1 MSRVATKNLTVIT
14 TAIMLATAFCTS
26 VRSFAYADG
35 VRAEYGGGGNNATE
49 CSTPANVSTYACDG
63 HFAEAKLGYSWVYYK
78 FKSGVS
84 VPAKFT
90 FPTSTTNTAYG
101 TFQQGKADI
110 DGCNSGYDGFWVLA
124 YNTRLEYEKS
134 QHDKLGTSWTAY
146 VDHNGDGD
154 YYDWGEKYSHNVENR
169 HVTDYNGK
177 RTDVANAWRLSYTGG
192 YFDYNGNHHKAN
204 PNTATG
210 GYIYWQYA
218 KDGANVD
225 GQTGGRDF
233 SYFKKN
239 YNSKIPGHTA
249 QPISEDEIFKYFINT
264 GRNVD
269 GDFKIGFSTKN
280 DGTGVTEL
288 ATSKYSGI
296 WVTDTSDSD
305 YNSPKNLYRIFKKLR
320 STGLDP
326 TTTAWFCWKEEDDST
341 HTFTATSTGYAIKGN
356 KANNNSNYE
365 SAGDGST
372 VTINKESTK
381 VKIEH
386 KIKHAT
392 GTDTTSLAAKYLIN
406 GSSANLREN
415 KDGSSSNLTISGGS
429 GENGYPTASLDKM
442 KTTADKKGVDQ
453 QYDTITKSDTVS
465 LLPGQKK
472 ETYSTIHLMQ
482 KYSNSTYSNPGS
494 PGRYS
499 IYVYRPP
506 AYFNGK
512 VSASVTGSN
521 ANCTGSPTSITGGTG
536 NGYTCQIKNS
546 SNFTVTFNNVIN
558 RKDNPNGTAGG
569 TVSSQYQITAF
580 GTLYAK
586 QYASLKNNSGTDNIK
601 KEKTDLTVGFG
612 VSKNYC
618 DSLTYNSYVGYN
630 NTTNAVAKT
639 NATIGAL
646 CVKAYRNPAKFTGS
660 ISIKNGT
667 TEMNSTDTY
676 STESI
681 SSLSFRG
688 LFERIN
694 NTSGNGK
701 KASYRNAKVYILGS
715 AGSPLWTIADGTT
728 SAVLYEAASGS
739 YKKSTSVLI
748 LTKSGTDLNGWL
760 GLNYGETVTVCASME
775 YAATF
780 SNGSYQD
787 WTPVGKCVK
796 LKRPEAKCFTSDN
809 AGNYDFG
816 INKGRDAARIRVY
829 GVRSSGSNVGG
840 SWTLIPSAN
849 GSWGHTASYPNN
861 YVMRTSIVARSDDRL
876 RFDYEVCGGTHFPV
890 IYNNVS
896 NYNLRFEVSGT
907 RTKGYASQDIGET
920 IKRYTPTASNTG
932 HSDLFKGSD
941 GVMPI
946 HSSNKFLFPSDI
958 TNLASY
964 RNPVRLYTSKS
975 GGTMQHNS
983 SVYYADT
990 TRNFLTADRISGT
1003 PSSWSDSKWTNLVS
1017 NNYFSFGA
1025 SSPTS
1030 GYNYTY
1036 DAGLTSAA
1044 SGNDGYYIRKEG
1056 NAGDNNLDVGKTI
1069 SQAISWNDVSYSNGA
1084 YQASNNIRTAEA
1096 EVFIP
1101 FNYELRTNVT
1111 VPASGVAYVGDSV
1124 SFTPQV
1130 RVAKRQNIDIS
1141 TTDSSVNTY
1150 ATITKK
1156 THYRVEAYIAGSG
1169 SRRLISSSDTKRFNS
1184 AGNIDGTENSPENIA
1199 ANITVEENFEGHAVV
1214 AGDKLCVDFTVWPMD
1229 SHNLYGSSTNA
1240 RQLANGITTSMDDE
1254 FDDITSTTSQTRT
1267 ACVTIAK
1274 RPTMSVESSNVY
1286 SKNGYKTTL
1295 YAKKFQ
1301 KGGTD
1306 YLFGSWSEYGV
1317 FGKVTKD
1324 NMIMTS
1330 GASLGYETT
1339 NSSRKPINGTRANP
1353 AITAIT
1359 GGAGTRSNAAY
1370 NKPTGDG
1377 YCRYM
1382 TQTFA
1387 NNNCNPSNNS
1397 IGGTSASMFSDR
1409 LKSDYGSIATKVS
1422 DFNSVTV
1429 AAVPATTKG
1438 SSRTIA
1444 VKNDGGTIS
1453 GIPNMN
1459 DVNGASH
1466 LVVNTLVYDARNS
1479 YGNANLNI
1487 TGNIEP
1493 NGNYSSVSTMQGIA
1507 DVKKVIIFADNV
1519 NIDKSVTH
1527 IDATIIAKSL
1537 TTCSG
1542 YSVGGK
1548 LQECGNQLVFSSPVV
1563 VSDSLYLLRS
1573 YGAGSGNSSITRA
1586 EIFNLSPE
1594 TYFWSFYEMSSR
1606 RQAVTTYQRE
1616 LPARY

>member
-1 MSRVATKNLTVIT
+1 MTYNVVYSP
-14 TAIMLATAFCTS
+14 S
-26 VRSFAYADG
+26 YDEVRS
-35 VRAEYGGGGNNATE
+35 GG
-49 CSTPANVSTYACDG
+49 TPND
-63 HFAEAKLGYSWVYYK
+63 VYYK
-78 FKSGVS
+78 YMS
-84 VPAKFT
+84 
-90 FPTSTTNTAYG
+90 STT
-101 TFQQGKADI
+101 
-110 DGCNSGYDGFWVLA
+110 
-124 YNTRLEYEKS
+124 
-134 QHDKLGTSWTAY
+134 H
-146 VDHNGDGD
+146 
-154 YYDWGEKYSHNVENR
+154 
-169 HVTDYNGK
+169 
-177 RTDVANAWRLSYTGG
+177 
-192 YFDYNGNHHKAN
+192 
-204 PNTATG
+204 
-210 GYIYWQYA
+210 
-218 KDGANVD
+218 
-225 GQTGGRDF
+225 GQTGGRD
-233 SYFKKN
+233 Y
-239 YNSKIPGHTA
+239 
-249 QPISEDEIFKYFINT
+249 KYFTREDRFGVSSLLVENWVVDNMLNEYGVNKTNGTVNDSNDAIEKGKYLLGVKTADGVKQFASAQYSGFIYKNND
-264 GRNVD
+264 GSAAWKSKRNVYRIFEEVKSSLTHYNESGKVTSAATWLNTSAFCYND
-269 GDFKIGFSTKN
+269 DTDVEHTYTASSSVKVGGSDTGGNNKTVTVNGPSTTVQFVHTITHA
-280 DGTGVTEL
+280 TGSDNASKKARYYINGKTDEL
-288 ATSKYSGI
+288 KKGSSYNQ
-296 WVTDTSDSD
+296 VTSDSVTPRNP
-305 YNSPKNLYRIFKKLR
+305 YN
-320 STGLDP
+320 
-326 TTTAWFCWKEEDDST
+326 E
-341 HTFTATSTGYAIKGN
+341 
-356 KANNNSNYE
+356 
-365 SAGDGST
+365 
-372 VTINKESTK
+372 IN
-381 VKIEH
+381 IP
-386 KIKHAT
+386 
-392 GTDTTSLAAKYLIN
+392 
-406 GSSANLREN
+406 SSALSVTGI
-415 KDGSSSNLTISGGS
+415 KP
-429 GENGYPTASLDKM
+429 GEIRSYW
-442 KTTADKKGVDQ
+442 
-453 QYDTITKSDTVS
+453 
-465 LLPGQKK
+465 
-472 ETYSTIHLMQ
+472 STIHARA
-482 KYSNSTYSNPGS
+482 KSVGDTYSGEAHPNTNVCKNDSGVLQG
-494 PGRYS
+494 GRWCVS
-499 IYVYRPP
+499 LYRPP

-536 NGYTCQIKNS
+536 NGYTCQIKDGS
-546 SNFTVTFNNVIN
+546 SFTVTFNNVIN
-558 RKDNPNGTAGG
+558 RKDTNSNGTAGG

-580 GTLYAK
+580 GTLYAN
-586 QYASLKNNSGTDNIK
+586 QYASLGNNSGTGNIK
-601 KEKTDLTVGFG
+601 KEKTNLTIGFG
-612 VSKNYC
+612 ESKNYC

-630 NTTNAVAKT
+630 NTTNAVAK
-639 NATIGAL
+639 NDATIGAL
-646 CVKAYRNPAKFTGS
+646 CVKAYRKPAKFTGS

-688 LFERIN
+688 LFERID

-701 KASYRNAKVYILGS
+701 KASYRNAKVYVQGS

-728 SAVLYEAASGS
+728 SAALYEAASGS
-739 YKKSTSVLI
+739 NKKSTNVLI

-787 WTPVGKCVK
+787 WTAVNKCVK

-840 SWTLIPSAN
+840 SWTSTASAN

-861 YVMRTSIVARSDDRL
+861 YVMRTSIVARPDDRL

-890 IYNNVS
+890 IYNNVG

-932 HSDLFKGSD
+932 YSDLFKGSD

-958 TNLASY
+958 TNLDSY

-975 GGTMQHNS
+975 GGTMQHND
-983 SVYYADT
+983 SVYYTDT
-990 TRNFLTADRISGT
+990 TRNFLTADRISGI

-1130 RVAKRQNIDIS
+1130 RVAKRLNEDIA
-1141 TTDSSVNTY
+1141 TTDSSVKTY

-1199 ANITVEENFEGHAVV
+1199 ANVTVEENFEGHAVV

-1240 RQLANGITTSMDDE
+1240 IQLANGITTSMDDE
-1254 FDDITSTTSQTRT
+1254 FDDIASTTSQTRT

-1324 NMIMTS
+1324 NMIMAS

-1339 NSSRKPINGTRANP
+1339 NSSQKPINGTRANP

-1422 DFNSVTV
+1422 DFNSATV

-1444 VKNDGGTIS
+1444 VKSDGGTIS
-1453 GIPNMN
+1453 GIPDMN

-1466 LVVNTLVYDARNS
+1466 LVVNTLVYDARNL

>member
-1 MSRVATKNLTVIT
+1 MKNIAKVIFVLTL
-14 TAIMLATAFCTS
+14 AAMLLRGDVVLA
-26 VRSFAYADG
+26 
-35 VRAEYGGGGNNATE
+35 GGGRAGTYSTGCTEEYNSSWYSCDENGLAYVYYEITDKSNAPSEFDFPVQSNYLGGARIVGCNGVGGFWILSYVTSLYGERWITDGGGWSYNGMAGPGDHNKVGVWHQSQAYLRDKQAYWKYTRDDGYSYVDTNFTIYDSTKKPTFGNIGARSWSYFTDE
-49 CSTPANVSTYACDG
+49 
-63 HFAEAKLGYSWVYYK
+63 LGYTTPQASSYFMVTPNITPGDFVLGWK
-78 FKSGVS
+78 NSSGTIKQFAS
-84 VPAKFT
+84 LKA
-90 FPTSTTNTAYG
+90 SAN
-101 TFQQGKADI
+101 QGKVSKI
-110 DGCNSGYDGFWVLA
+110 L
-124 YNTRLEYEKS
+124 YNTISKYPDMKFY
-134 QHDKLGTSWTAY
+134 DK
-146 VDHNGDGD
+146 
-154 YYDWGEKYSHNVENR
+154 
-169 HVTDYNGK
+169 
-177 RTDVANAWRLSYTGG
+177 
-192 YFDYNGNHHKAN
+192 NGNQ
-204 PNTATG
+204 
-210 GYIYWQYA
+210 I
-218 KDGANVD
+218 
-225 GQTGGRDF
+225 
-233 SYFKKN
+233 
-239 YNSKIPGHTA
+239 
-249 QPISEDEIFKYFINT
+249 
-264 GRNVD
+264 
-269 GDFKIGFSTKN
+269 TK
-280 DGTGVTEL
+280 
-288 ATSKYSGI
+288 
-296 WVTDTSDSD
+296 
-305 YNSPKNLYRIFKKLR
+305 P
-320 STGLDP
+320 GLDDIS
-326 TTTAWFCWKEEDDST
+326 WFCSDEGDDST

-356 KANNNSNYE
+356 KANNDSNYE

-392 GTDTTSLAAKYLIN
+392 GTDTTSLAAKYLVN

-415 KDGSSSNLTISGGS
+415 KDGSSSNLSVSGGS

-442 KTTADKKGVDQ
+442 KTTAKKGVNQ
-453 QYDTITKSDTVS
+453 QYNTISKSDTVS

-472 ETYSTIHLMQ
+472 ETYSTIHLMR
-482 KYSNSTYSNPGS
+482 KYSNSAYSNPGS
-494 PGRYS
+494 PPGRYS

-512 VSASVTGSN
+512 VSASITSGNSN
-521 ANCTGSPTSITGGTG
+521 VANCTGSPTSITGGTG
-536 NGYTCQIKNS
+536 NGYTCQIKDNS
-546 SNFTVTFNNVIN
+546 SFTVTFNNVIN
-558 RKDNPNGTAGG
+558 RNDKDSNGTAGG

-580 GTLYAK
+580 DTLYAK
-586 QYASLKNNSGTDNIK
+586 QYASLKNNSGANSINIK
-601 KEKTDLTVGFG
+601 KEKTDLTIGFG

-618 DSLTYNSYVGYN
+618 DSLTYNNYVGYN
-630 NTTNAVAKT
+630 NTTNAVDKT
-639 NATIGAL
+639 DATIGAL

-701 KASYRNAKVYILGS
+701 KASYRNAKVYIQGS

-728 SAVLYEAASGS
+728 SVVLYEAASGS

-890 IYNNVS
+890 VYNNVS

-932 HSDLFKGSD
+932 DSDLFKGSD

-958 TNLASY
+958 TNLGSSY

-975 GGTMQHNS
+975 GGTMQHNGS
-983 SVYYADT
+983 AYYTDT
-990 TRNFLTADRISGT
+990 TRNFLTADRKSGI
-1003 PSSWSDSKWTNLVS
+1003 PSSWSDSTWNNLVS

-1101 FNYELRTNVT
+1101 FNYELRTNIA

-1130 RVAKRQNIDIS
+1130 RVAKRPNRDIA

-1184 AGNIDGTENSPENIA
+1184 DGNIDGTENSPENIA

-1240 RQLANGITTSMDDE
+1240 RQLAKGITTSMDDE
-1254 FDDITSTTSQTRT
+1254 FDDIASTTSQTRT

-1324 NMIMTS
+1324 NMIMAS

-1339 NSSRKPINGTRANP
+1339 NSSQKPINGTRANP

-1422 DFNSVTV
+1422 DFNSATV